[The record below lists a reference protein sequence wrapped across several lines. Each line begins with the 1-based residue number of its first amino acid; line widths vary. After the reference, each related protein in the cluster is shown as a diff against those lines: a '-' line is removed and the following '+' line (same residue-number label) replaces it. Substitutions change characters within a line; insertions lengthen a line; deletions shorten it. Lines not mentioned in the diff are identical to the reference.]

1 MLKHFLDTVDTIDN
15 GLGFSS
21 FDMTHLAWL
30 VGGLLFTIILSVIYR
45 RSDTAARR
53 AIRIALTALLLAD
66 ELFKHA
72 MLIIGGNWSAGYL
85 PLHLCSINIF
95 MITYYTFKPSQWL
108 GNYLYTVC
116 IPGALA
122 ALLFPTWTEL
132 PFGNFMHL
140 HSFTVHI
147 LLAAFPIIVM
157 AGGDIK
163 RDYKQIPK
171 CLLLLAVCA
180 LPILVINLVLD
191 TNFMFLM
198 YAEPGNPLYWFET
211 AFGSHLSGFPV
222 LITVVLLVMHF
233 PIPKKKVKVNGI

>member
-1 MLKHFLDTVDTIDN
+1 MKYFLDTVDTIEA

-21 FDMTHLAWL
+21 FDATHLIWL
-30 VGGLLFTIILSVIYR
+30 VCGVLFTIVMSLIYK
-45 RSDTAARR
+45 RSSASARNT
-53 AIRIALTALLLAD
+53 IRIVLTALLLAD
-66 ELFKHA
+66 EVFKHA
-72 MLIIGGNWSAGYL
+72 MLIAGGNWSAGYL

-122 ALLFPTWTEL
+122 AMLFPAWTEL
-132 PFGNFMHL
+132 PVGNFMHL

-147 LLAAFPIIVM
+147 LLAAFPVIVM

-180 LPILVINLVLD
+180 VPILVINLVLD

-198 YAEPGNPLYWFET
+198 YAEPGNPLYLFET
-211 AFGSHLSGFPV
+211 AFGSHLIGFPV
-222 LITVVLLVMHF
+222 LIGLVLLVMHF
-233 PIPKKKVKVNGI
+233 PIPKRKVKVN